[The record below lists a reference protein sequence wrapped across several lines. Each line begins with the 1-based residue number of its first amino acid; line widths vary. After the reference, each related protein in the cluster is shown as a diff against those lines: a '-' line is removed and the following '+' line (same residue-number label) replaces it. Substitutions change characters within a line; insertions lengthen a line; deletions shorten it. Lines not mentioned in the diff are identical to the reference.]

1 MTTEVLA
8 PASSPS
14 GVDKFLSTT
23 LTAPK
28 PKETTSPAPANEK
41 PIENKTVTPPAE
53 PAKAEAAPPA
63 SPAPSD
69 GEKKTDAIPPEFQAV
84 KKQLSEQTTANKKL
98 GRSNI
103 ELLQKNKQLQQELLA
118 LKEKFDPSY
127 TPPPAPTPEQERAV
141 IEMQARE
148 VTSRKVAEERY
159 GLETVQ
165 KKIYAEDGAYRQ
177 LIEEQPWQHQRVM
190 ASDNPVLEAFQVLE
204 EVEVLNTLGR
214 STASVLEN
222 VGKTLREQHWKEWTA
237 QAKLT
242 PAENPGK
249 PVALV
254 GDARG
259 DGGNNEARPAPK
271 FDLHSFNRHIA

>member
-8 PASSPS
+8 PASPSS

-28 PKETTSPAPANEK
+28 PKEATSPAPANEK
-41 PIENKTVTPPAE
+41 PVENKTVTPPAE

-63 SPAPSD
+63 SPASSD
-69 GEKKTDAIPPEFQAV
+69 GEKKPDALPPEFQAV

-237 QAKLT
+237 QAKMP
-242 PAENPGK
+242 PADNPGK
-249 PVALV
+249 PVNLV